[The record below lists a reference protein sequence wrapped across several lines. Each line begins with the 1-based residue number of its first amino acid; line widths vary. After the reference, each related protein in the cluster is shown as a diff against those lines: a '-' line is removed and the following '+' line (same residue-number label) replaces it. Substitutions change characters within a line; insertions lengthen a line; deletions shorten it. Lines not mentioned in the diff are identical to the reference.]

1 MSVTVGA
8 RDKVCKG
15 GQWCNAGMDEDSKAT
30 VLLGSGD
37 DMTSVL
43 AGKMSCR

>member
-1 MSVTVGA
+1 MSVTVGV
-8 RDKVCKG
+8 RIKVHKG